1 MQPMTASRPSTF
13 LAWCSAFWRLARFD
27 RPVGI
32 WLLWW
37 PTAWALW
44 LSAGGLPD
52 WPRLLVF
59 LAGTVLMRAAGCV
72 LNDLA
77 DRRFDGHVQR
87 TQARPLATGELR
99 PREGVLAA
107 LVLLLGAAALLPAL
121 SAQALVW
128 AWLAVAITAAY
139 PFFKR
144 FFPAPQAVL
153 GLAFSCGI
161 PMVYADTRGGVPI
174 EAWLLVLGSLLWTI
188 AYDTAYA
195 MVDREDDLRLG
206 LRSSAIWLGR
216 WDVIGFG
223 LLQAGFLALIA
234 AVGVLQVLG
243 PAFWLLGWLPAVLL
257 AGFLTHR
264 LRSRRREQCLAVFR
278 QSHWVGGLLWLG
290 MALSLQ
296 L

>member
-1 MQPMTASRPSTF
+1 MPITSPRPTD
-13 LAWCSAFWRLARFD
+13 LAGWASAFWRLARFD

-44 LSAGGLPD
+44 LAAGGLPD
-52 WPRLLVF
+52 WPRLLIF
-59 LAGTVLMRAAGCV
+59 AAGTVLMRAAGCV

-77 DRRFDGHVQR
+77 DRRFDSHVTR

-99 PREGVLAA
+99 PREAVLAA
-107 LVLLLGAAALLPAL
+107 LVLLGAAAALLPLL
-121 SAQALVW
+121 SSEAVLW

-153 GLAFSCGI
+153 GLAFACGI
-161 PMVYADTRGGVPI
+161 PMVFADTRGVVPA
-174 EAWLLVLGSLLWTI
+174 EAWMLMLASALWTL

-195 MVDREDDLRLG
+195 MVDRDDDLRLG
-206 LRSSAIWLGR
+206 LRSSAIWFGR
-216 WDVIGFG
+216 RDVLAFG
-223 LLQAGFLALIA
+223 LLQAAFLGLMAWIAARLALSP
-234 AVGVLQVLG
+234 L
-243 PAFWLLGWLPAVLL
+243 FWLGGWLPAVLFS
-257 AGFLTHR
+257 AWLTHR
-264 LRSRRREQCLAVFR
+264 LRGRGREECFAVFR

-296 L
+296 F